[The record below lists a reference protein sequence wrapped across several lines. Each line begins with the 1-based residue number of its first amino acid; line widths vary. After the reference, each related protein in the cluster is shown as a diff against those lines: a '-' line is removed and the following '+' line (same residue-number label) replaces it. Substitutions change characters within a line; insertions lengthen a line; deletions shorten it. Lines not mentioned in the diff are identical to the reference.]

1 MKKTL
6 IVKKALIALSAV
18 ALGGFVAQ
26 AGTLED
32 VKKRGVLKCG
42 VSAGALGLSAPDDN
56 GRWQGLDVEVCRGV
70 AAAIFGDSNKVKFT
84 ALTTKTRFTALQSGE
99 IDVLSRNTTWTLSRD
114 TDLGLDFVGV
124 TWYDGQGFLVNK
136 KIGVTS
142 STQLD
147 GATVC
152 IQPGTTTELNLAD
165 YFKVKGMKYEP
176 VTTET
181 QDDAMKA
188 LKAGRCDVY
197 TTDATGLAGVKASMA
212 NPNNWVV
219 LPELIS
225 KEPLGPLVRHGD
237 SKWADVVRWSLN
249 TIIAGEELGISS
261 KNVGT
266 FKSSKNGEIK
276 RILGHEGDLGKFLGL
291 RKDFGYQIL
300 KQVGNFEEVYNRT
313 MAKTGLPRG
322 LNVLW
327 TKGGLLYVPPFR

>member
-1 MKKTL
+1 MTKTL
-6 IVKKALIALSAV
+6 IGLITVALIAV
-18 ALGGFVAQ
+18 ALDGFIAQ

-32 VKKRGVLKCG
+32 VRNRGALKCG
-42 VSAGALGLSAPDDN
+42 VSTGALGLSAPDDS
-56 GRWQGLDVEVCRGV
+56 GRWQGIDVEMCRGL

-84 ALTTKTRFTALQSGE
+84 ALTTKNRFTALQSGE
-99 IDVLSRNTTWTLSRD
+99 IDVLSRSTTWTLSRD
-114 TDLGLDFVGV
+114 TDLGLDFAGV
-124 TWYDGQGFLVNK
+124 IWYDGQGFLVNK
-136 KIGVTS
+136 KIGITS
-142 STQLD
+142 ATQLD
-147 GATVC
+147 GATIC

-181 QDDAMKA
+181 QDDALKS

-197 TTDATGLAGVKASMA
+197 TSDATGLSGVKATMT
-212 NPNNWVV
+212 NPDNWVV

-237 SKWADVVRWSLN
+237 SKWTDIVRWSLN

-261 KNVGT
+261 KNVDT

-300 KQVGNFEEVYNRT
+300 SQVGNFEEVYKKT